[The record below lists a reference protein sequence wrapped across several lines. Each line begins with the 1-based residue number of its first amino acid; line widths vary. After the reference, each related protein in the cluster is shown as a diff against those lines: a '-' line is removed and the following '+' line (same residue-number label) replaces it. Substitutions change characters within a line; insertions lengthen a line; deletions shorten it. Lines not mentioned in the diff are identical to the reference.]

1 MRWLAIGVAL
11 LAFVL
16 VPFFLFEEQFH
27 ALAIRLARE
36 RSLTTALAIAALLA
50 LDIVLPIPSSVLS
63 TAAGALLGFPLGAMI
78 STIGMTAAS
87 LTGYW
92 LGTGTSAAAGRFVG
106 ADSLARAQQLAQ
118 RYGDWAV
125 IISRPVPVLAEA
137 SAVAAGLLRWPF
149 ARFAAFSAAANFGIS
164 LAYAA
169 IGAFAMSAGSFLLAF
184 AGAIV
189 VPGLAMLLLRRR
201 RDGRP

>member
-1 MRWLAIGVAL
+1 MRWLAIAIAL

-16 VPFFLFEEQFH
+16 APFFLFEERFQT
-27 ALAIRLARE
+27 LAAQLARE

-63 TAAGALLGFPLGAMI
+63 TAAGALLGFPLGAFI
-78 STIGMTAAS
+78 STMGMTVAS
-87 LTGYW
+87 LAGYW
-92 LGTGTSAAAGRFVG
+92 LGASTSAAAGRFAG
-106 ADSLARAQQLAQ
+106 ADSLARAQQLAE

-125 IISRPVPVLAEA
+125 IVSRPIPVLAEA
-137 SAVAAGLLRWPF
+137 SALAAGLLQRPF
-149 ARFAAFSAAANFGIS
+149 ARFAAFSAAANLGIS

-184 AGAIV
+184 AGAILA
-189 VPGLAMLLLRRR
+189 PALAMLLLRGRR
-201 RDGRP
+201 NGRS